1 MKKKE
6 RVDVLLVE
14 RGLAPTRARAQALLV
29 AGKVFSGEVR
39 VDKPGTTLPLETP
52 LEVRGDDNPFVS
64 RGGLKLRGAL
74 ASFAPLGLSVAGKIA
89 VDVGASTGGF
99 TDCLLAEGAT
109 RVYAV
114 DVGHGLLHQ
123 RLRDDP
129 RVVVRE
135 RENART
141 LTAGSFPDR
150 IDLAVVD
157 ASFIG
162 IGALIDGIAAFLPD
176 GAELCALVKPQFEAG
191 REEARRARGVIRDA
205 AVRQGAID
213 TATSAIA
220 SAGFA
225 ILGAA
230 DCVLPGPKGNV
241 EHFVYARRRVTPP
254 A

>member
-1 MKKKE
+1 M
-6 RVDVLLVE
+6 LLVE

-39 VDKPGTTLPLETP
+39 VDKPGTTLPLEAP

-99 TDCLLAEGAT
+99 TDCLLTEGAT

-141 LTAGSFPDR
+141 LTAASFPDR

-191 REEARRARGVIRDA
+191 REEARRARGVIRDE
-205 AVRQGAID
+205 AVRKGAID
-213 TATSAIA
+213 AATSAIA

-241 EHFVYARRRVTPP
+241 EHFVYARRLVTPP